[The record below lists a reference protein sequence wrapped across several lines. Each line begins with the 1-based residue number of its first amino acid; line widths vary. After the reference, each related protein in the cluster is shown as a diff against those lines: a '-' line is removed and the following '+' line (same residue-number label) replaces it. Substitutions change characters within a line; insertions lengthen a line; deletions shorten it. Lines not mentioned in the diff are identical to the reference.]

1 MHFPRKIDVL
11 PLLCSFV
18 LCSFASA
25 FSQADEKPDPDK
37 VFTGKTAEAVQAQVE
52 KNVQHVV
59 AKYDKG
65 RFAAWPATH
74 GVWIWGNEILTG
86 YSYGYHKDLGP
97 LRHNIDRDKPET
109 HHLLRSLDGGLTWKE
124 ENPNEEGIMVP
135 SGQTLHGKTHPDH
148 KEKEWKVCPGGID
161 FTHPDFCMTIRMT
174 NHHVGPS
181 RFYYSYDRG
190 HHWEGP
196 FQFPQLGTPG
206 IAARTDYIVEDSSTC
221 MVFLTAG
228 KPNGEEGRPLCART
242 TDGGKTWNFVG
253 WIAPEPKGYAI
264 MPTTVRLR
272 PDEFF
277 SAIRCK
283 DESGAWLDTY
293 RTVDHGKTWNLVS
306 RPVPDMGEGN
316 PGSMIMLK
324 DGRICLSY
332 GIRKQPSSICS
343 RLSSDGG
350 KTWSREYVLRNDG
363 SGRDI
368 GYPRSVQ
375 RPDGKVVVLYY
386 FFTAPNPERYI
397 AATIWD
403 PPSAQ

>member
-1 MHFPRKIDVL
+1 MKLPNPIIRFSALCVL
-11 PLLCSFV
+11 VVCCSAV
-18 LCSFASA
+18 HLVRG
-25 FSQADEKPDPDK
+25 DEKPDPDK
-37 VFTGKTAEAVQAQVE
+37 VFTGKTADAEQTEVE
-52 KNVQHVV
+52 QNVQHVV
-59 AKYDKG
+59 AKFDKG

-74 GVWIWGNEILTG
+74 GIWIWGNEILTG
-86 YSYGYHKDLGP
+86 YSYGYYKDLGP
-97 LRHNIDRDKPET
+97 HRHNIDREKPET
-109 HHLLRSLDGGLTWKE
+109 HHLLRSLDGGLTWKAE
-124 ENPNEEGIMVP
+124 HPNEEGIMVP
-135 SGQTLHGKTHPDH
+135 SGQTLHGKPHPDY
-148 KEKEWKVCPGGID
+148 KEKEWQDCPGGIN

-196 FQFPQLGTPG
+196 FRFPQLETPG
-206 IAARTDYIVEDSSTC
+206 IAARTDYIVEGPGTC

-228 KPNGEEGRPLCART
+228 KPDGEEGRPLCART

-264 MPTTVRLR
+264 MPTTVQLG

-277 SAIRCK
+277 SAIRCR
-283 DESGAWLDTY
+283 DDSGAWLDTY
-293 RTVDHGKTWNLVS
+293 RTVDHGKTWSFVN

-316 PGSMIMLK
+316 PGTLINLK

-350 KTWSREYVLRNDG
+350 KTWSKEYVLRNDG
-363 SGRDI
+363 TGRDI

-386 FFTAPNPERYI
+386 FFSEPNPERYI
-397 AATIWD
+397 GATIWE
-403 PPSAQ
+403 PPAAE